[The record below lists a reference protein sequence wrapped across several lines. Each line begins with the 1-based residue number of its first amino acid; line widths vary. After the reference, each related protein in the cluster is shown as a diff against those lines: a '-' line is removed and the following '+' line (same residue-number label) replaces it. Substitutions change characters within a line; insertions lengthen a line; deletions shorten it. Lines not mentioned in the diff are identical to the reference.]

1 MMGRMD
7 QIAALVDRAEIV
19 DVVTAVFDTVDAK
32 NWPVCRELFDDE
44 VDADFTS
51 LNGGEPARIGADA
64 LVDGWRTGLH
74 ARKQSFHTV
83 SNFAVTVDGAEA
95 HVTAKGYAYNVLDEG
110 LGGGLWEVWG
120 VYRLGLVRQAEGWKV
135 TALTFDAWHTRG
147 DEAVRAHT
155 MD

>member
-1 MMGRMD
+1 MD
-7 QIAALVDRAEIV
+7 EIAALVDRAEIV

-32 NWPVCRELFDDE
+32 NWPVCRELFADE

-51 LNGGEPARIGADA
+51 LNGGEPARIGAEA

-95 HVTAKGYAYNVLDEG
+95 HVTTKGYSYNLLDAA
-110 LGGGLWEVWG
+110 LGGGMFEVWG
-120 VYRLGLVRQAEGWKV
+120 VYRLRLVRRAEGWKV
-135 TALTFDAWHTRG
+135 TAFAFDAWHTRG
-147 DEAVRAHT
+147 DEAVRTHRLES
-155 MD
+155 